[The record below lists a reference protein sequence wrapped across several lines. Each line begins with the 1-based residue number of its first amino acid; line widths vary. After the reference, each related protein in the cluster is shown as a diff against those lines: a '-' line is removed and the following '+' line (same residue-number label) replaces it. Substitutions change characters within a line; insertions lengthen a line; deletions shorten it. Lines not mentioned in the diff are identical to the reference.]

1 MTDRSSLTTWLLSF
15 YTIRFNDDTICFN
28 IPLRTAMHA
37 FPPLDTLHSNSS
49 KQLILP
55 LFSFQDCPII
65 TYVPL
70 IDMLWATI
78 RAAYACSCCVANIEP
93 SCKCSSLSCK
103 ICGRLGQHSHYG
115 DRYRCS
121 RRLPPS
127 LWCGG
132 PHDVSSRQVYRV
144 FTRYAPEFRQLL
156 FEVCFHVLHSIMNLT
171 FMDPLT

>member
-37 FPPLDTLHSNSS
+37 FPPVDTLHSNSS

-93 SCKCSSLSCK
+93 ASSVP
-103 ICGRLGQHSHYG
+103 I
-115 DRYRCS
+115 
-121 RRLPPS
+121 
-127 LWCGG
+127 
-132 PHDVSSRQVYRV
+132 
-144 FTRYAPEFRQLL
+144 
-156 FEVCFHVLHSIMNLT
+156 VL
-171 FMDPLT
+171 

>member
-55 LFSFQDCPII
+55 LFSFQDCPMI

-93 SCKCSSLSCK
+93 SSSV
-103 ICGRLGQHSHYG
+103 
-115 DRYRCS
+115 
-121 RRLPPS
+121 
-127 LWCGG
+127 
-132 PHDVSSRQVYRV
+132 PHCLV
-144 FTRYAPEFRQLL
+144 RYAGDSANG
-156 FEVCFHVLHSIMNLT
+156 VIMEIDIVAVEDYLPRYGVEDHMTSQVDKCTEYSPDTHQNSDNGCLKFV
-171 FMDPLT
+171 FMSCILS